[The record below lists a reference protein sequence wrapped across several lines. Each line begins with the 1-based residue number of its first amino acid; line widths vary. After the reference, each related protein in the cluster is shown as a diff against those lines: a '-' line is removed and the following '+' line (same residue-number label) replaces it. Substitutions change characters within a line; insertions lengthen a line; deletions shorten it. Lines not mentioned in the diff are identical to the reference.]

1 MGRNVMLK
9 ELVARVA
16 LILFI
21 ISMPSEAAHD
31 GENSGAAKRQPG
43 PGVKNASAST
53 PGEIAN

>member
-16 LILFI
+16 LVLFI
-21 ISMPSEAAHD
+21 IGLATDAAHD
-31 GENSGAAKRQPG
+31 SENSGAAKRQPG

>member
-16 LILFI
+16 LVLFI
-21 ISMPSEAAHD
+21 ISMTSEAARD
-31 GENSGAAKRQPG
+31 GENSGSAKQLPG

>member
-1 MGRNVMLK
+1 MLK
-9 ELVARVA
+9 ELVARIA

-31 GENSGAAKRQPG
+31 GENSSSAKRQPG

>member
-1 MGRNVMLK
+1 MLK

-31 GENSGAAKRQPG
+31 SKNSGAAKRQPG
-43 PGVKNASAST
+43 PGVKSAKS
-53 PGEIAN
+53 ELA